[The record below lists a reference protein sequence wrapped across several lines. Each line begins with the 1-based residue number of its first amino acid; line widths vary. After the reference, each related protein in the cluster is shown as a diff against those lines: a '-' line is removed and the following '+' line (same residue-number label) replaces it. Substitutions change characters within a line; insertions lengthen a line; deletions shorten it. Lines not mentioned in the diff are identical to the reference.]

1 MKKTIL
7 LSLMASSLLAED
19 DGVFMSV
26 GYQIGEAAQMVKNT
40 GEIQKVSNAYE
51 NLNNLLTRYNEL
63 KQTASSTN
71 SSTAQAVDNLKESAS
86 RLKTTPNTANQAVSS
101 ALSSAVAMWQVIAS
115 NLANNSL
122 PTDKYNE
129 INTISQSLQ
138 NTLENKN
145 TANNNITIENDYEQL
160 LTQASTIISTLQS
173 QCPGI
178 DGGNGKPWGINASGN
193 ACNIFGS
200 TFSAINSMI
209 NSAKKAAEQAR
220 RTAPEGPN
228 QQSAFNSMINSA
240 KKAAEQARRTAPEGP
255 NQQSAFT
262 DADFTKNLNQVSS
275 VINDTISYLKGDNL
289 ATIYNTLQKTPD
301 SKGFHSLVSRSSY
314 SYSLNET
321 KYSEFQ
327 TTTKEFGHNPFRSVG
342 LINSQSNNGAMNG
355 VGVQLGYKQFFGKN
369 KFFGIRYYAFFDYN
383 HAYIKSNFFNSASN
397 VFTYGA
403 GSDLLLNFI
412 NGGSDKNRKVS
423 FGIFGG
429 IALAGTTWLN
439 NQSANLK
446 ITNSAYSAKINN
458 TNFQFLFNTGLRL
471 QGIHHGVELG
481 VKIPTINTNYYSFMG
496 AKLAFRRL
504 YSVYFNYVLAY

>member
-63 KQTASSTN
+63 KQTASNTG
-71 SSTAQAVDNLKESAS
+71 SSTAQAINNLKESAN

-145 TANNNITIENDYEQL
+145 TANNNITIGNDYEQL
-160 LTQASTIISTLQS
+160 LTQASTIINTLQS

-193 ACNIFGS
+193 ACNIFGN

-209 NSAKKAAEQAR
+209 GSAKKAAAESR
-220 RTAPEGPN
+220 RTNDLSQG
-228 QQSAFNSMINSA
+228 I
-240 KKAAEQARRTAPEGP
+240 

-262 DADFTKNLNQVSS
+262 DANFTKNLNQVSS
-275 VINDTISYLKGDNL
+275 VINDTISYLKGENL
-289 ATIYNTLQKTPD
+289 ETIYNTLQKTPG
-301 SKGFHSLVSRSSY
+301 SKGFQSLVSRSSY

-321 KYSEFQ
+321 QYSEFQ
-327 TTTKEFGHNPFRSVG
+327 TTTKEFGNNPFRSVG

-403 GSDLLLNFI
+403 GSDLLLNLI
-412 NGGSDKNRKVS
+412 NGGSNQNRKIS

-439 NQSANLK
+439 SQSVNLK
-446 ITNSAYSAKINN
+446 TTTSIYNAKINN

>member
-7 LSLMASSLLAED
+7 LPLMVSSLLAEN

-26 GYQIGEAAQMVKNT
+26 GYQIGEATQMVKNT

-63 KQTASSTN
+63 KQTATN
-71 SSTAQAVDNLKESAS
+71 TDSSTAQAIDNLEKSAS

-101 ALSSAVAMWQVIAS
+101 ALSSAVGMWQVIAS

-122 PTDKYNE
+122 STSEYEKLKA
-129 INTISQSLQ
+129 TSQLLQ

-145 TANNNITIENDYEQL
+145 NELTIGNDYKHL
-160 LTQASTIISTLQS
+160 LGQASTIINTLQT

-193 ACNIFGS
+193 ACAIFGN
-200 TFSAINSMI
+200 TFSAITSMI
-209 NSAKKAAEQAR
+209 NSAKKAAEEFR
-220 RTAPEGPN
+220 RTD
-228 QQSAFNSMINSA
+228 
-240 KKAAEQARRTAPEGP
+240 PEGP

-262 DADFTKNLNQVSS
+262 DADFNKNLNQVSS

-289 ATIYNTLQKTPD
+289 ETIYNTLQKTPG

-321 KYSEFQ
+321 QYSQFQ

-342 LINSQSNNGAMNG
+342 LINSQINNGAMNG

-496 AKLAFRRL
+496 AKLAYRRL
-504 YSVYFNYVLAY
+504 YSLYLNYVLAY

>member
-7 LSLMASSLLAED
+7 LSLMASSLFAED
-19 DGVFMSV
+19 DGAFMSV

-63 KQTASSTN
+63 KQTASNTD
-71 SSTAQAVDNLKESAS
+71 SSTAQAIDNLKESAS

-101 ALSSAVAMWQVIAS
+101 AISSAVGMWQVIAS
-115 NLANNSL
+115 NLANGTL

-129 INTISQSLQ
+129 INAISQLLQ

-145 TANNNITIENDYEQL
+145 KDLTFDNDYEHL
-160 LTQASTIISTLQS
+160 LGQASTIINTLQS
-173 QCPGI
+173 QCPSI

-193 ACNIFGS
+193 ACAIFGN
-200 TFSAINSMI
+200 TFNAITSMI
-209 NSAKKAAEQAR
+209 DSAKKAAEQFR
-220 RTAPEGPN
+220 RTDPSQPQN
-228 QQSAFNSMINSA
+228 QQSASPVIDAN
-240 KKAAEQARRTAPEGP
+240 
-255 NQQSAFT
+255 FT
-262 DADFTKNLNQVSS
+262 NNLNQVSS

-289 ATIYNTLQKTPD
+289 ETIYNTIQKTPN
-301 SKGFHSLVSRSSY
+301 SKGFQSLVSRSSY

-321 KYSEFQ
+321 QYSQFQ

-369 KFFGIRYYAFFDYN
+369 KFFGIRYYGFFDYN
-383 HAYIKSNFFNSASN
+383 YAYIKSNFFNSASN
-397 VFTYGA
+397 VFTYGT

-471 QGIHHGVELG
+471 QGIHHGIELG

-496 AKLAFRRL
+496 AKLAYRRL
-504 YSVYFNYVLAY
+504 YSLYLNYVLAY

>member
-7 LSLMASSLLAED
+7 LSLMVSSLLAEN

-26 GYQIGEAAQMVKNT
+26 GYQIGEAVQQVKNT

-63 KQTASSTN
+63 KQTATNTN
-71 SSTAQAVDNLKESAS
+71 SSTAQAIDNLKESAS
-86 RLKTTPNTANQAVSS
+86 RLKTTPNSANQAVSS
-101 ALSSAVAMWQVIAS
+101 ALSSAVGMWQVIAS
-115 NLANNSL
+115 NLASGTL
-122 PTDKYNE
+122 PTSEYNQ
-129 INTISQSLQ
+129 INAISQLLQ

-145 TANNNITIENDYEQL
+145 NNLTIGNDYEHL
-160 LTQASTIISTLQS
+160 LTQASTIINTLQT

-193 ACNIFGS
+193 ACTIFGS
-200 TFSAINSMI
+200 TFNAINSMI
-209 NSAKKAAEQAR
+209 DSAKEAAKQAR

-228 QQSAFNSMINSA
+228 Q
-240 KKAAEQARRTAPEGP
+240 P
-255 NQQSAFT
+255 SAFT
-262 DADFTKNLNQVSS
+262 NPDFNKNLNQVSS

-321 KYSEFQ
+321 QYSQFQ

-342 LINSQSNNGAMNG
+342 LINSQINNGAMNG

-369 KFFGIRYYAFFDYN
+369 KFFGIRYYVFFDYN

-412 NGGSDKNRKVS
+412 NGGSDKNRKIS

-439 NQSANLK
+439 SQLVNLK

-471 QGIHHGVELG
+471 QGIHHGIELG

-496 AKLAFRRL
+496 AKLAYRRL

>member
-7 LSLMASSLLAED
+7 LSLMASSLLAEN

-26 GYQIGEAAQMVKNT
+26 GYQIGEAVQQVKNT

-63 KQTASSTN
+63 KQTASNTN
-71 SSTAQAVDNLKESAS
+71 SSTAQAINNLKESAS
-86 RLKTTPNTANQAVSS
+86 RLKMTPNTANQAVSS
-101 ALSSAVAMWQVIAS
+101 ALSSAVGMWQVIAS
-115 NLANNSL
+115 NLANGTL
-122 PTDKYNE
+122 PTNKYNE
-129 INTISQSLQ
+129 INTISQLLQ

-145 TANNNITIENDYEQL
+145 TANNNTTIENDYEQL
-160 LTQASTIISTLQS
+160 LTQASTIINTLQS
-173 QCPGI
+173 QCPRI

-193 ACNIFGS
+193 ACNIFGD
-200 TFSAINSMI
+200 TFNAITSMI
-209 NSAKKAAEQAR
+209 DSAKKAAAESR
-220 RTAPEGPN
+220 RTNDPSQG
-228 QQSAFNSMINSA
+228 
-240 KKAAEQARRTAPEGP
+240 T

-262 DADFTKNLNQVSS
+262 NADFNKNLNQVSS
-275 VINDTISYLKGDNL
+275 VINDTISYLKGENL
-289 ATIYNTLQKTPD
+289 ATIYNTLQKTPG
-301 SKGFHSLVSRSSY
+301 SKGLNLVSRSSY

-321 KYSEFQ
+321 QYSEFQ
-327 TTTKEFGHNPFRSVG
+327 TTTKEFGNNPFRSVG

-412 NGGSDKNRKVS
+412 NGGSNQNRKIS

-439 NQSANLK
+439 SQFVNLK
-446 ITNSAYSAKINN
+446 TTTSIYNAKINN

>member
-7 LSLMASSLLAED
+7 LSLMVSSLLAEN

-26 GYQIGEAAQMVKNT
+26 GYQIGEATQMVKNT

-63 KQTASSTN
+63 KQTASNTD
-71 SSTAQAVDNLKESAS
+71 SSTAQAINNLKESAS
-86 RLKTTPNTANQAVSS
+86 RLKTTPNSANQAVSS
-101 ALSSAVAMWQVIAS
+101 ALSSAVGMWQVVAS
-115 NLANNSL
+115 NLASGTL
-122 PTDKYNE
+122 PTDKYNQ
-129 INTISQSLQ
+129 INAISQLLQ
-138 NTLENKN
+138 NTLNKN
-145 TANNNITIENDYEQL
+145 NDLTIDNDASKL
-160 LTQASTIISTLQS
+160 LDDAKTIISTLQS

-178 DGGNGKPWGINASGN
+178 DGGNGKPWGINANGN
-193 ACNIFGS
+193 ACNIFGN

-209 NSAKKAAEQAR
+209 DSAKKAAAEAR
-220 RTAPEGPN
+220 RNNPEGPN
-228 QQSAFNSMINSA
+228 Q
-240 KKAAEQARRTAPEGP
+240 P
-255 NQQSAFT
+255 NAFT
-262 DADFTKNLNQVSS
+262 NADFNKNLNQVSS

-289 ATIYNTLQKTPD
+289 ATIYNTFQKTPG
-301 SKGFHSLVSRSSY
+301 SKGFKSLVSRSSY

-321 KYSEFQ
+321 QYSQFQ

-342 LINSQSNNGAMNG
+342 LINSQINNGAMNG

-439 NQSANLK
+439 SQLVNLK
-446 ITNSAYSAKINN
+446 TTTSIYNAKINN

>member
-63 KQTASSTN
+63 KQTASNTD
-71 SSTAQAVDNLKESAS
+71 SSTAQAIDNLKESAN
-86 RLKTTPNTANQAVSS
+86 RLKTTPNSANQAVSS
-101 ALSSAVAMWQVIAS
+101 ALSSAVGMWQVIAS

-122 PTDKYNE
+122 PTNE
-129 INTISQSLQ
+129 YEKLKATSQLLQ

-145 TANNNITIENDYEQL
+145 NNLTIENDYDQL
-160 LTQASTIISTLQS
+160 LTQASTIISTLQN
-173 QCPGI
+173 QCPSI

-193 ACNIFGS
+193 ACTIFGN

-209 NSAKKAAEQAR
+209 NSAKEAAAQSR
-220 RTAPEGPN
+220 RNDPEKP
-228 QQSAFNSMINSA
+228 
-240 KKAAEQARRTAPEGP
+240 
-255 NQQSAFT
+255 SAFT
-262 DADFTKNLNQVSS
+262 NADFNKNLNQVSS

-301 SKGFHSLVSRSSY
+301 SKGFQSLVSRSSY

-321 KYSEFQ
+321 QYSEFQ

-355 VGVQLGYKQFFGKN
+355 VGVQLGYKQFFGQN

-412 NGGSDKNRKVS
+412 NGGSDKNRKIS

-439 NQSANLK
+439 SQFVNLK
-446 ITNSAYSAKINN
+446 TTTSIYNAKINN

-496 AKLAFRRL
+496 AKLAYRRL

>member
-7 LSLMASSLLAED
+7 LSLMASFLLAED

-63 KQTASSTN
+63 KQTASNTN
-71 SSTAQAVDNLKESAS
+71 SSTAQAIDNLKESAS

-122 PTDKYNE
+122 PTSEYEKLKA
-129 INTISQSLQ
+129 TSQLLQ

-145 TANNNITIENDYEQL
+145 NELTIGNDYDQL
-160 LTQASTIISTLQS
+160 LTQASTIINTLQS
-173 QCPGI
+173 QCPRI

-193 ACNIFGS
+193 ACNIFGN
-200 TFSAINSMI
+200 TFNAITSMI
-209 NSAKKAAEQAR
+209 NSAKEAAAQSR
-220 RTAPEGPN
+220 RTDPENPN
-228 QQSAFNSMINSA
+228 KQN
-240 KKAAEQARRTAPEGP
+240 T
-255 NQQSAFT
+255 FT
-262 DADFTKNLNQVSS
+262 NADFNKNLNQVSS
-275 VINDTISYLKGDNL
+275 VINDTISYLKGENL
-289 ATIYNTLQKTPD
+289 ATIYNTLQKTPG
-301 SKGFHSLVSRSSY
+301 SKGFQSLVSRSSY

-321 KYSEFQ
+321 QYSEFQ

-403 GSDLLLNFI
+403 GSDLLLNLI
-412 NGGSDKNRKVS
+412 NGGSDKNRKIS

-439 NQSANLK
+439 SQFVNLK
-446 ITNSAYSAKINN
+446 TTTSIYNAKINN

>member
-7 LSLMASSLLAED
+7 LSLMVSSLLAEN

-63 KQTASSTN
+63 KQTASNTN
-71 SSTAQAVDNLKESAS
+71 SSTAQAINNLKESAN

-115 NLANNSL
+115 NLAKNSL
-122 PTDKYNE
+122 PTSEYEK
-129 INTISQSLQ
+129 INTISQLLQ

-145 TANNNITIENDYEQL
+145 TANNNTTIDNDYDQL
-160 LTQASTIISTLQS
+160 LTQASTIINTLQS

-209 NSAKKAAEQAR
+209 DSAKKAAAESR
-220 RTAPEGPN
+220 RTNDPSQGAN
-228 QQSAFNSMINSA
+228 QSN
-240 KKAAEQARRTAPEGP
+240 T
-255 NQQSAFT
+255 FT
-262 DADFTKNLNQVSS
+262 NADFNKNLNQVSS
-275 VINDTISYLKGDNL
+275 VINDTISYLKGENL
-289 ATIYNTLQKTPD
+289 ATIYNTLQKTPG
-301 SKGFHSLVSRSSY
+301 SKGFQSLVSRSSY

-327 TTTKEFGHNPFRSVG
+327 TTTKEFGNNPFRSVG

-412 NGGSDKNRKVS
+412 NGGSDKNRKIS

-439 NQSANLK
+439 SQSASLK

>member
-7 LSLMASSLLAED
+7 LSLMASSLFAED
-19 DGVFMSV
+19 DGAYMSV

-63 KQTASSTN
+63 KQTASNTN
-71 SSTAQAVDNLKESAS
+71 SSTAQAIDNLKESAN

-101 ALSSAVAMWQVIAS
+101 ALSSAVGMWQVIAS
-115 NLANNSL
+115 NLASGTL
-122 PTDKYNE
+122 PTDKYNQ
-129 INTISQSLQ
+129 INAISQLLQ

-145 TANNNITIENDYEQL
+145 NDLRIENDYDHL
-160 LTQASTIISTLQS
+160 LTQASTIINTLQS

-193 ACNIFGS
+193 ACAIFGN
-200 TFSAINSMI
+200 TFNAINSMI
-209 NSAKKAAEQAR
+209 DSAKKAAEQFR
-220 RTAPEGPN
+220 RTDPSQP
-228 QQSAFNSMINSA
+228 Q
-240 KKAAEQARRTAPEGP
+240 

-262 DADFTKNLNQVSS
+262 NADFNKNLNQVSS

-289 ATIYNTLQKTPD
+289 ETIYNTIQKTPN
-301 SKGFHSLVSRSSY
+301 SKGFQSLVSRSSY

-321 KYSEFQ
+321 QYSQFQ

-369 KFFGIRYYAFFDYN
+369 KFFGIRYYGFFDYN
-383 HAYIKSNFFNSASN
+383 YAYIKSNFFNSASN

-412 NGGSDKNRKVS
+412 NGGSDRNRKVS

-471 QGIHHGVELG
+471 QGIHHGIELG

-496 AKLAFRRL
+496 AKLAYRRL
-504 YSVYFNYVLAY
+504 YSLYLNYVLAY

>member
-7 LSLMASSLLAED
+7 LSLMASSLLAEN

-63 KQTASSTN
+63 KQTASNTD
-71 SSTAQAVDNLKESAS
+71 SSTAQAIDNLKESAS
-86 RLKTTPNTANQAVSS
+86 RLKTTPNSANQAVSS

-115 NLANNSL
+115 NLANGTLSASEYE
-122 PTDKYNE
+122 K

-145 TANNNITIENDYEQL
+145 NDLTIENDYDQL

-173 QCPGI
+173 QCPSV

-193 ACNIFGS
+193 ACNIFGN
-200 TFSAINSMI
+200 TFNAINSMI
-209 NSAKKAAEQAR
+209 NSAKEAATQSR
-220 RTAPEGPN
+220 RTDPEKPN
-228 QQSAFNSMINSA
+228 Q
-240 KKAAEQARRTAPEGP
+240 P
-255 NQQSAFT
+255 NAFT
-262 DADFTKNLNQVSS
+262 NADFNKNLNQVSS

-301 SKGFHSLVSRSSY
+301 SKGFQSLVSRSSY

-321 KYSEFQ
+321 QYSEFQ

-412 NGGSDKNRKVS
+412 NGGSNQNRKIS

-439 NQSANLK
+439 SQFVNLK
-446 ITNSAYSAKINN
+446 TTTSIYNAKINN

-496 AKLAFRRL
+496 AKLAYRRL

>member
-7 LSLMASSLLAED
+7 LPLMASSLLAEN

-26 GYQIGEAAQMVKNT
+26 GYQIGEAVQQVKNT

-63 KQTASSTN
+63 KQTATNTN
-71 SSTAQAVDNLKESAS
+71 SSTTQAIDNLKESAS

-101 ALSSAVAMWQVIAS
+101 ALSSAVGMWQVIAS

-122 PTDKYNE
+122 STSEYDK
-129 INTISQSLQ
+129 INAISQLLQ

-145 TANNNITIENDYEQL
+145 NNLTIGNDYEHL

-193 ACNIFGS
+193 ACNIFGN
-200 TFSAINSMI
+200 TFNAITSMI
-209 NSAKKAAEQAR
+209 DSAKKAAADAR
-220 RTAPEGPN
+220 RTAPESPN
-228 QQSAFNSMINSA
+228 QQNAFNN
-240 KKAAEQARRTAPEGP
+240 
-255 NQQSAFT
+255 
-262 DADFTKNLNQVSS
+262 ADFNKNLNQVSS

-289 ATIYNTLQKTPD
+289 ETIYNTIQKTPN
-301 SKGFHSLVSRSSY
+301 SKGFQSLVSRSSY

-321 KYSEFQ
+321 QYSQFQ

-369 KFFGIRYYAFFDYN
+369 KFFGIRYYGFFDYN

-439 NQSANLK
+439 SQLVNLK
-446 ITNSAYSAKINN
+446 TTTSIYNAKINN

-471 QGIHHGVELG
+471 QGIHHGIELG

-496 AKLAFRRL
+496 AKLAYRRL

>member
-7 LSLMASSLLAED
+7 LSLMVSSLLAED
-19 DGVFMSV
+19 DGAFMSV

-63 KQTASSTN
+63 KQTASNTD
-71 SSTAQAVDNLKESAS
+71 SSTAQAIDNLKESAS

-101 ALSSAVAMWQVIAS
+101 ALSSAVGMWQVIAS

-122 PTDKYNE
+122 STSEYEKLKA
-129 INTISQSLQ
+129 ISQLLQ

-145 TANNNITIENDYEQL
+145 NNLTIGNDYEHL
-160 LTQASTIISTLQS
+160 LTQASTIITTLQS

-193 ACNIFGS
+193 ACNIFGN
-200 TFSAINSMI
+200 TFNAITSMI
-209 NSAKKAAEQAR
+209 DSAKKATAEAR
-220 RTAPEGPN
+220 RTAPESQN
-228 QQSAFNSMINSA
+228 QQN
-240 KKAAEQARRTAPEGP
+240 
-255 NQQSAFT
+255 AFT
-262 DADFTKNLNQVSS
+262 NADFNKNLNQVSS
-275 VINDTISYLKGDNL
+275 VINNTISYLKGDNL
-289 ATIYNTLQKTPD
+289 ETIYNTIQKTPN
-301 SKGFHSLVSRSSY
+301 SKGFQSLVSRSSY

-321 KYSEFQ
+321 QYSQFQ

-369 KFFGIRYYAFFDYN
+369 KFFGIRYYGFFDYN
-383 HAYIKSNFFNSASN
+383 YAYIKSNFFNSASN

-412 NGGSDKNRKVS
+412 NGGSDRNRKVS

-471 QGIHHGVELG
+471 QGIHHGIELG

-496 AKLAFRRL
+496 AKLAYRRL
-504 YSVYFNYVLAY
+504 YSLYLNYVLAY

>member
-7 LSLMASSLLAED
+7 LSLMASSLLAEN

-26 GYQIGEAAQMVKNT
+26 GYQIGEAVQQVKNT

-63 KQTASSTN
+63 KQTASNTD
-71 SSTAQAVDNLKESAS
+71 SSTAQAIDNLKESAS
-86 RLKTTPNTANQAVSS
+86 RLKTTPNTANQAVFS
-101 ALSSAVAMWQVIAS
+101 ALSSAVGMWQVIAS
-115 NLANNSL
+115 NLASGTL
-122 PTDKYNE
+122 PTSEYNQ
-129 INTISQSLQ
+129 INAISQLLQ

-145 TANNNITIENDYEQL
+145 NDLTIGNDYDQL
-160 LTQASTIISTLQS
+160 LTQASTIISTLQT

-193 ACNIFGS
+193 ACAIFGN

-209 NSAKKAAEQAR
+209 DSAKKAAADAR
-220 RTAPEGPN
+220 RTSPENPN
-228 QQSAFNSMINSA
+228 QQN
-240 KKAAEQARRTAPEGP
+240 
-255 NQQSAFT
+255 AFT
-262 DADFTKNLNQVSS
+262 NADFNKNLNQVSS

-314 SYSLNET
+314 SYSINET
-321 KYSEFQ
+321 QYSEFQ

-369 KFFGIRYYAFFDYN
+369 KFFGIRYYGFFDYN
-383 HAYIKSNFFNSASN
+383 YAYIKSNFFNSASN

-439 NQSANLK
+439 SQFMNLK
-446 ITNSAYSAKINN
+446 TTTSIYNAKINN

-496 AKLAFRRL
+496 AKLAYRRL
-504 YSVYFNYVLAY
+504 YSLYLNYVLAY

>member
-7 LSLMASSLLAED
+7 LSLMASSLLAEN

-26 GYQIGEAAQMVKNT
+26 GYQIGEAVQQVKNT

-63 KQTASSTN
+63 KQTASNTD
-71 SSTAQAVDNLKESAS
+71 SSTAQAIDNLKESAN
-86 RLKTTPNTANQAVSS
+86 RLKTTPNSANQAVSS
-101 ALSSAVAMWQVIAS
+101 ALSSAVGMWQVIAS
-115 NLANNSL
+115 NLANGTL
-122 PTDKYNE
+122 PTNE
-129 INTISQSLQ
+129 YEKINTISQSLQ

-145 TANNNITIENDYEQL
+145 TANNSTTIDNDYEHL
-160 LTQASTIISTLQS
+160 LGQASTIISTLQS

-200 TFSAINSMI
+200 TFSAI
-209 NSAKKAAEQAR
+209 
-220 RTAPEGPN
+220 
-228 QQSAFNSMINSA
+228 NSMINSA

-496 AKLAFRRL
+496 AKLAYRRL

>member
-7 LSLMASSLLAED
+7 LSLMASSLLAEN

-26 GYQIGEAAQMVKNT
+26 GYQIGEAVQQVKNT

-63 KQTASSTN
+63 KQTASNTD
-71 SSTAQAVDNLKESAS
+71 SSTAQAIDNLKESAS
-86 RLKTTPNTANQAVSS
+86 RLKTTPNSANQAVSQ
-101 ALSSAVAMWQVIAS
+101 ALSSAVGMWQVIAS

-122 PTDKYNE
+122 STSEYDK
-129 INTISQSLQ
+129 INAISQLLQ

-145 TANNNITIENDYEQL
+145 NDLTIANDYEHL
-160 LTQASTIISTLQS
+160 LTQASTIINTLQS

-193 ACNIFGS
+193 ACTIFGS

-209 NSAKKAAEQAR
+209 DSAKKAAAEAR
-220 RTAPEGPN
+220 RTSPDN
-228 QQSAFNSMINSA
+228 QNTPTAIN
-240 KKAAEQARRTAPEGP
+240 
-255 NQQSAFT
+255 
-262 DADFTKNLNQVSS
+262 ADFNKNLNQVSS

-301 SKGFHSLVSRSSY
+301 SKGFQSLVSRSSY

-321 KYSEFQ
+321 QYSQFQ

-439 NQSANLK
+439 SQLVNLK
-446 ITNSAYSAKINN
+446 TTTSIYNAKINN

-496 AKLAFRRL
+496 AKLAYRRL

>member
-7 LSLMASSLLAED
+7 LSLMASSLLAEN

-26 GYQIGEAAQMVKNT
+26 GYQIGEAVQQVKNT

-63 KQTASSTN
+63 KQTASNTN
-71 SSTAQAVDNLKESAS
+71 SSTAQAIDNLKESAN
-86 RLKTTPNTANQAVSS
+86 RLKTTPNSANQAVSS
-101 ALSSAVAMWQVIAS
+101 ALSSAVGMWQVIAS

-129 INTISQSLQ
+129 INAISQLLQ

-145 TANNNITIENDYEQL
+145 NNLTIANDYEHL

-193 ACNIFGS
+193 ACTIFGN
-200 TFSAINSMI
+200 TFNAINSMI
-209 NSAKKAAEQAR
+209 DSAKKAAEQFR
-220 RTAPEGPN
+220 RTDPSQP
-228 QQSAFNSMINSA
+228 Q
-240 KKAAEQARRTAPEGP
+240 

-262 DADFTKNLNQVSS
+262 DADFNKNLNQVSS
-275 VINDTISYLKGDNL
+275 VINDTISYLKGGNL

-321 KYSEFQ
+321 QYSQFQ

-412 NGGSDKNRKVS
+412 NGGSDKNRKIS

-439 NQSANLK
+439 SQSANLK

-471 QGIHHGVELG
+471 QGIHHGIELG

>member
-7 LSLMASSLLAED
+7 LSLMASSLLAEN

-26 GYQIGEAAQMVKNT
+26 GYQIGEAVQQVKNT

-63 KQTASSTN
+63 KQTASNTD
-71 SSTAQAVDNLKESAS
+71 SSTAQAIDNLEKSAS
-86 RLKTTPNTANQAVSS
+86 RLKTTPNSANQAVSS
-101 ALSSAVAMWQVIAS
+101 ALSSAVGMWQVVAS

-122 PTDKYNE
+122 STSEYDK
-129 INTISQSLQ
+129 INAISQLLQ

-145 TANNNITIENDYEQL
+145 NDLKIENDYDQL
-160 LTQASTIISTLQS
+160 LTQASTIINTLQN

-193 ACNIFGS
+193 ACAIFGS
-200 TFSAINSMI
+200 TFNAITSMI
-209 NSAKKAAEQAR
+209 DSAKKAAKQAR
-220 RTAPEGPN
+220 RTDPKNPN
-228 QQSAFNSMINSA
+228 Q
-240 KKAAEQARRTAPEGP
+240 P
-255 NQQSAFT
+255 SAFT
-262 DADFTKNLNQVSS
+262 NADFNKNLNQVSS

-301 SKGFHSLVSRSSY
+301 SKGFQSLVSRSSY

-321 KYSEFQ
+321 QYSQFQ

-439 NQSANLK
+439 SQLVNLK
-446 ITNSAYSAKINN
+446 TTTSIYNAKINN

-481 VKIPTINTNYYSFMG
+481 VKIPTINTNHYSFMG
-496 AKLAFRRL
+496 AKLAYRRL

>member
-7 LSLMASSLLAED
+7 LSLMVSSLLAED
-19 DGVFMSV
+19 DGVFLSV

-63 KQTASSTN
+63 KQTASNTD
-71 SSTAQAVDNLKESAS
+71 SSTAQAIDNLKESAN
-86 RLKTTPNTANQAVSS
+86 RLKTTPNSANQAVSS

-138 NTLENKN
+138 NTLEKKN
-145 TANNNITIENDYEQL
+145 DLTIGNDYDHL

-193 ACNIFGS
+193 ACNIFGN
-200 TFSAINSMI
+200 TFNAINSMI
-209 NSAKKAAEQAR
+209 NSAKEAAKQSR
-220 RTAPEGPN
+220 RTDPESPN
-228 QQSAFNSMINSA
+228 Q
-240 KKAAEQARRTAPEGP
+240 P
-255 NQQSAFT
+255 NAFT
-262 DADFTKNLNQVSS
+262 NADFNKNLNQVSS

-289 ATIYNTLQKTPD
+289 ATIYNTIQKTPG
-301 SKGFHSLVSRSSY
+301 SKGFQSLVSRSSH

-321 KYSEFQ
+321 QYSEFQ

-412 NGGSDKNRKVS
+412 NGGSNQNRKIS

-439 NQSANLK
+439 SQFVNLK
-446 ITNSAYSAKINN
+446 TTTSIYSAKINN

-496 AKLAFRRL
+496 AKLAYRRL

>member
-7 LSLMASSLLAED
+7 LPLMASSLLAEN

-26 GYQIGEAAQMVKNT
+26 GYQIGEAVQQVKNT

-63 KQTASSTN
+63 KQTASNTD
-71 SSTAQAVDNLKESAS
+71 SSTTQAIDNLKESAS
-86 RLKTTPNTANQAVSS
+86 RLKTTPNSANQAVSS
-101 ALSSAVAMWQVIAS
+101 ALSSAVGMWQVIAS
-115 NLANNSL
+115 NLASGTL
-122 PTDKYNE
+122 STSEYNQ
-129 INTISQSLQ
+129 INAISQLLQ

-145 TANNNITIENDYEQL
+145 NDLTIGNDYDHL
-160 LTQASTIISTLQS
+160 LTQASTIINTLQS

-193 ACNIFGS
+193 ACAIFGN
-200 TFSAINSMI
+200 TFSAITSMI
-209 NSAKKAAEQAR
+209 DSAKKAAEQAR

-228 QQSAFNSMINSA
+228 Q
-240 KKAAEQARRTAPEGP
+240 P
-255 NQQSAFT
+255 SAFT
-262 DADFTKNLNQVSS
+262 NADFTKNLNQVSS

-289 ATIYNTLQKTPD
+289 ATIYNTLQKTPG

-321 KYSEFQ
+321 QYSQFQ

-342 LINSQSNNGAMNG
+342 LINSQINNGAMNG

-439 NQSANLK
+439 SQLVNLK
-446 ITNSAYSAKINN
+446 TTNSIYSAKINN

-496 AKLAFRRL
+496 AKLAYRRL

>member
-7 LSLMASSLLAED
+7 LSLMVSPLLAEN

-63 KQTASSTN
+63 KQTASNTN
-71 SSTAQAVDNLKESAS
+71 SSTTQAIDNLKESAS
-86 RLKTTPNTANQAVSS
+86 RLKTTPNNANQAVFS

-122 PTDKYNE
+122 PTDKYNQ
-129 INTISQSLQ
+129 INAISQLLQ
-138 NTLENKN
+138 NTLNE
-145 TANNNITIENDYEQL
+145 NNNLTIAGDYDQL

-193 ACNIFGS
+193 ACTIFGN
-200 TFSAINSMI
+200 TFNAINSMI
-209 NSAKKAAEQAR
+209 DSAKKAAEEFR
-220 RTAPEGPN
+220 RTDPSQGTN
-228 QQSAFNSMINSA
+228 Q
-240 KKAAEQARRTAPEGP
+240 P
-255 NQQSAFT
+255 SAFT
-262 DADFTKNLNQVSS
+262 NADFNKNLNQVSS

-289 ATIYNTLQKTPD
+289 ATIYNTLQKTPG
-301 SKGFHSLVSRSSY
+301 SKGFQSLVSRSSY

-321 KYSEFQ
+321 QYSEFQ

-342 LINSQSNNGAMNG
+342 LINSQSDNGAMNG

-412 NGGSDKNRKVS
+412 NGGSDKNRKIS

-439 NQSANLK
+439 SQFVNLK
-446 ITNSAYSAKINN
+446 TTTSIYNAKINN

-496 AKLAFRRL
+496 AKLAYRRL

>member
-7 LSLMASSLLAED
+7 LSLMASSLFAED
-19 DGVFMSV
+19 DGAYMSV

-63 KQTASSTN
+63 KQTASNTD
-71 SSTAQAVDNLKESAS
+71 SSTTQAIDNLEKSAS

-101 ALSSAVAMWQVIAS
+101 ALSSAVGMWQVIAS

-122 PTDKYNE
+122 SSSEYEKLKAT
-129 INTISQSLQ
+129 SQLLQ

-145 TANNNITIENDYEQL
+145 NELTIGNDYEHL
-160 LTQASTIISTLQS
+160 LTQASTIINTLQS

-193 ACNIFGS
+193 ACAIFGN
-200 TFSAINSMI
+200 TFNAINSMI
-209 NSAKKAAEQAR
+209 DSAKKAAEQFR
-220 RTAPEGPN
+220 RTDPSQP
-228 QQSAFNSMINSA
+228 Q
-240 KKAAEQARRTAPEGP
+240 

-262 DADFTKNLNQVSS
+262 NADFTKNLNQVSS

-289 ATIYNTLQKTPD
+289 ETIYNAIQKTPN
-301 SKGFHSLVSRSSY
+301 SKGFQSLVSRSSY

-321 KYSEFQ
+321 QYSQFQ

-369 KFFGIRYYAFFDYN
+369 KFFGIRYYGFFDYN
-383 HAYIKSNFFNSASN
+383 YAYIKSNFFNSASN

-412 NGGSDKNRKVS
+412 NGGSDRNRKVS

-471 QGIHHGVELG
+471 QGIHHGIELG

-496 AKLAFRRL
+496 AKLAYRRL
-504 YSVYFNYVLAY
+504 YSLYLNYVLAY

>member
-1 MKKTIL
+1 MKKRFYFL
-7 LSLMASSLLAED
+7 FMASSLLAED

-63 KQTASSTN
+63 KQTASNTD
-71 SSTAQAVDNLKESAS
+71 SSTAQAIDNLKESAN

-115 NLANNSL
+115 NLANGTL
-122 PTDKYNE
+122 PTNEYNK

-145 TANNNITIENDYEQL
+145 TANNNTTIDNDASKL
-160 LTQASTIISTLQS
+160 LDDAKTIINTLQS

-193 ACNIFGS
+193 ACNIFGN
-200 TFSAINSMI
+200 TFNAITSMI
-209 NSAKKAAEQAR
+209 DSAKKAAAESR
-220 RTAPEGPN
+220 RTNDPSQGTN
-228 QQSAFNSMINSA
+228 QQN
-240 KKAAEQARRTAPEGP
+240 
-255 NQQSAFT
+255 AFT
-262 DADFTKNLNQVSS
+262 NADFNKNLNQVSS
-275 VINDTISYLKGDNL
+275 VINDTISYLKGENL
-289 ATIYNTLQKTPD
+289 ATIYNTLQKTPG
-301 SKGFHSLVSRSSY
+301 SKGLNLVSRSSY

-321 KYSEFQ
+321 QYSQFQ
-327 TTTKEFGHNPFRSVG
+327 TTTKEFGNNPFRSVG

-412 NGGSDKNRKVS
+412 NGGSNQNRKIS

-439 NQSANLK
+439 SQFVNLK
-446 ITNSAYSAKINN
+446 TTTSIYNAKINN

>member
-7 LSLMASSLLAED
+7 LSLMVSSLLAED

-63 KQTASSTN
+63 KQTASNTN
-71 SSTAQAVDNLKESAS
+71 SSTAQAINNLKESAN
-86 RLKTTPNTANQAVSS
+86 RLKTTPNSANQAVSS

-115 NLANNSL
+115 NLANGTL
-122 PTDKYNE
+122 PTNEYNK

-145 TANNNITIENDYEQL
+145 TANNNTTIDNDASKL
-160 LTQASTIISTLQS
+160 LDDAKTIISTLQS

-193 ACNIFGS
+193 ACSIFGD
-200 TFSAINSMI
+200 TFNAITSMI
-209 NSAKKAAEQAR
+209 DSAKKAAEQSR
-220 RTAPEGPN
+220 RTDPSQPN
-228 QQSAFNSMINSA
+228 Q
-240 KKAAEQARRTAPEGP
+240 P
-255 NQQSAFT
+255 NTFT
-262 DADFTKNLNQVSS
+262 DADFTKNLNEVSS
-275 VINDTISYLKGDNL
+275 VINDTISYLKGENL
-289 ATIYNTLQKTPD
+289 ATIYNTLQKTPG
-301 SKGFHSLVSRSSY
+301 SKGFQSLVSRSSY

-321 KYSEFQ
+321 QYSEFQ

-342 LINSQSNNGAMNG
+342 LINSQSNNGVMNG

-403 GSDLLLNFI
+403 GSDLLLNLI
-412 NGGSDKNRKVS
+412 NGGSNQNRKIS

-439 NQSANLK
+439 SQFVNLK
-446 ITNSAYSAKINN
+446 TTTSIYNAKINN

>member
-63 KQTASSTN
+63 KQTASNTN
-71 SSTAQAVDNLKESAS
+71 SSTAQAIDNLKESAS

-101 ALSSAVAMWQVIAS
+101 ALSSAVGMWQVIAS
-115 NLANNSL
+115 NLASGTL
-122 PTDKYNE
+122 STSEYNK
-129 INTISQSLQ
+129 INAISQLLQ

-145 TANNNITIENDYEQL
+145 NDLKIENDYDHL
-160 LTQASTIISTLQS
+160 LTQAGTIINTLQS

-200 TFSAINSMI
+200 TFSAITSMI
-209 NSAKKAAEQAR
+209 DSAKKAAEQFR
-220 RTAPEGPN
+220 RTDPSQPQN
-228 QQSAFNSMINSA
+228 QQSAFNN
-240 KKAAEQARRTAPEGP
+240 
-255 NQQSAFT
+255 
-262 DADFTKNLNQVSS
+262 ADFNKNLNQVSS

-289 ATIYNTLQKTPD
+289 ETIYNTIQKTPN
-301 SKGFHSLVSRSSY
+301 SKGFQSLVSRSSY

-321 KYSEFQ
+321 QYSQFQ

-369 KFFGIRYYAFFDYN
+369 KFFGIRYYGFFDYN
-383 HAYIKSNFFNSASN
+383 YAYIKSNFFNSASN

-471 QGIHHGVELG
+471 QGIHHGIELG

-496 AKLAFRRL
+496 AKLAYRRL
-504 YSVYFNYVLAY
+504 YSLYLNYVLAY

>member
-7 LSLMASSLLAED
+7 LSLMVSSLLAEN

-26 GYQIGEAAQMVKNT
+26 GYQIGEAVQQVKNT

-63 KQTASSTN
+63 KQTASNTD
-71 SSTAQAVDNLKESAS
+71 SSTAQAIDNLKESAS
-86 RLKTTPNTANQAVSS
+86 RLKTTPNSANQAVSQ
-101 ALSSAVAMWQVIAS
+101 ALSSAVGMWQVIAS

-122 PTDKYNE
+122 STSEYNK
-129 INTISQSLQ
+129 INAISQLLQ

-145 TANNNITIENDYEQL
+145 NELTIGNDYEYL
-160 LTQASTIISTLQS
+160 LTQASTIINTLQS

-193 ACNIFGS
+193 ACNIFGN
-200 TFSAINSMI
+200 TFSAITSMI
-209 NSAKKAAEQAR
+209 DSAKKAAADAR
-220 RTAPEGPN
+220 RTAPSQPQN
-228 QQSAFNSMINSA
+228 QQSAFNN
-240 KKAAEQARRTAPEGP
+240 
-255 NQQSAFT
+255 
-262 DADFTKNLNQVSS
+262 ADFNKNLNQVSS

-289 ATIYNTLQKTPD
+289 ETIYNTIQKTPN
-301 SKGFHSLVSRSSY
+301 SKGFQSLVSRSSY

-321 KYSEFQ
+321 QYSQFQ

-369 KFFGIRYYAFFDYN
+369 KFFGIRYYGFFDYN

-471 QGIHHGVELG
+471 QGIHHGIELG

-496 AKLAFRRL
+496 AKLAYRRL
-504 YSVYFNYVLAY
+504 YSLYLNYVLAY

>member
-7 LSLMASSLLAED
+7 LPLMASSLLAEN

-63 KQTASSTN
+63 KQTASSTD
-71 SSTAQAVDNLKESAS
+71 SSTAQAIDNLKESAN

-101 ALSSAVAMWQVIAS
+101 ALSSAVGMWQVIAS

-122 PTDKYNE
+122 SASEYEKLKAT
-129 INTISQSLQ
+129 SQLLQ

-145 TANNNITIENDYEQL
+145 TANNNTTIENDYDQL

-173 QCPGI
+173 QCPRI

-193 ACNIFGS
+193 ACNIFGN

-209 NSAKKAAEQAR
+209 DSAKKAAAESR
-220 RTAPEGPN
+220 RTNDPSQG
-228 QQSAFNSMINSA
+228 I
-240 KKAAEQARRTAPEGP
+240 

-262 DADFTKNLNQVSS
+262 DANFTKNLNQVSS
-275 VINDTISYLKGDNL
+275 VINDTISYLKGENL
-289 ATIYNTLQKTPD
+289 ATIYNTLQKTPG
-301 SKGFHSLVSRSSY
+301 SKGFQGLVSRSSY

-321 KYSEFQ
+321 KYSQFQ
-327 TTTKEFGHNPFRSVG
+327 TTTKEFGNNPFRSVG

-355 VGVQLGYKQFFGKN
+355 IGVQMGYKQFFGKN

-383 HAYIKSNFFNSASN
+383 HAYIKSDFFNSASN

-496 AKLAFRRL
+496 AKLAYRRL

>member
-26 GYQIGEAAQMVKNT
+26 GYQIGEAVQQVKNT

-63 KQTASSTN
+63 KQTASNTN
-71 SSTAQAVDNLKESAS
+71 SSTAQAIDNLKESAS
-86 RLKTTPNTANQAVSS
+86 RLKTTPNSANQAVSS
-101 ALSSAVAMWQVIAS
+101 ALSSAVAMWQVVAS
-115 NLANNSL
+115 NLASGTL

-129 INTISQSLQ
+129 INAISQLLQ

-145 TANNNITIENDYEQL
+145 NNLTIDNDASKL
-160 LTQASTIISTLQS
+160 LDDAKTIINTLQS
-173 QCPGI
+173 QCPSV

-193 ACNIFGS
+193 ACNIFGN
-200 TFSAINSMI
+200 TFSAITSMI
-209 NSAKKAAEQAR
+209 DSAKKAAEQFR
-220 RTAPEGPN
+220 RTDPSQGAN
-228 QQSAFNSMINSA
+228 QNHQNTSPVIDDN
-240 KKAAEQARRTAPEGP
+240 
-255 NQQSAFT
+255 
-262 DADFTKNLNQVSS
+262 FTKNLNQVSS
-275 VINDTISYLKGDNL
+275 VINDTISYLKGENL
-289 ATIYNTLQKTPD
+289 ETIYNTLQKTPG
-301 SKGFHSLVSRSSY
+301 SKGFQSLVSRSSY

-321 KYSEFQ
+321 QYSEFQ

-412 NGGSDKNRKVS
+412 NGGSNQNRKVS

-439 NQSANLK
+439 SQFVNLK
-446 ITNSAYSAKINN
+446 TTTSIYSAKINN

>member
-63 KQTASSTN
+63 KQTASNTN
-71 SSTAQAVDNLKESAS
+71 SSTAQAIDNLKESAN
-86 RLKTTPNTANQAVSS
+86 RLKTTPNSANQAVSS

-129 INTISQSLQ
+129 INAISQLLQ

-145 TANNNITIENDYEQL
+145 NELTIGNDYEHL
-160 LTQASTIISTLQS
+160 LGQASTIISTLQS
-173 QCPGI
+173 QCPRI

-193 ACNIFGS
+193 ACNIFGN
-200 TFSAINSMI
+200 TFSAITSMI
-209 NSAKKAAEQAR
+209 DSAKKAAAQSR
-220 RTAPEGPN
+220 RTDPENPN
-228 QQSAFNSMINSA
+228 Q
-240 KKAAEQARRTAPEGP
+240 P
-255 NQQSAFT
+255 NAFT
-262 DADFTKNLNQVSS
+262 NADFNKNLNQVSS
-275 VINDTISYLKGDNL
+275 VINDTISYFKGDNL

-301 SKGFHSLVSRSSY
+301 SKGFQSLVSRSSY

-321 KYSEFQ
+321 QYSEFQ

-412 NGGSDKNRKVS
+412 NGGSNQNRKIS

-439 NQSANLK
+439 SQFVNLK
-446 ITNSAYSAKINN
+446 TTTSIYNAKINN

-496 AKLAFRRL
+496 AKLAYRRL

>member
-7 LSLMASSLLAED
+7 LSLMVSSLLAED

-63 KQTASSTN
+63 KQTASNTN
-71 SSTAQAVDNLKESAS
+71 SSTTQAIDNLKESAS
-86 RLKTTPNTANQAVSS
+86 RLKTTPNSANQAVSS
-101 ALSSAVAMWQVIAS
+101 ALSSAVGMWQVVAS
-115 NLANNSL
+115 NLASGTL

-129 INTISQSLQ
+129 INAISQLLQ

-145 TANNNITIENDYEQL
+145 TANNNTTIDNDASKL
-160 LTQASTIISTLQS
+160 LDDAKTIINTLQS
-173 QCPGI
+173 QCPRI

-193 ACNIFGS
+193 ACNIFGN
-200 TFSAINSMI
+200 TFNAITSMI
-209 NSAKKAAEQAR
+209 DSAKKAAAKAR
-220 RTAPEGPN
+220 RTSPENPN
-228 QQSAFNSMINSA
+228 Q
-240 KKAAEQARRTAPEGP
+240 P
-255 NQQSAFT
+255 NTFT
-262 DADFTKNLNQVSS
+262 NADFNKNLTQVSS
-275 VINDTISYLKGDNL
+275 VINDTISYLKGENL
-289 ATIYNTLQKTPD
+289 ATIYNTLQKTPG
-301 SKGFHSLVSRSSY
+301 SKGFQGLVSRSSY

-327 TTTKEFGHNPFRSVG
+327 TTTKEFGNNPFRSVG

-412 NGGSDKNRKVS
+412 NGGSNQNRKVS

-439 NQSANLK
+439 SQSVNLK
-446 ITNSAYSAKINN
+446 TTTSIYNAKINN

>member
-7 LSLMASSLLAED
+7 LPLMASSLLAEN

-26 GYQIGEAAQMVKNT
+26 GYQIGEAVQQVKNT

-63 KQTASSTN
+63 KQTASNTN
-71 SSTAQAVDNLKESAS
+71 SSTAQAIDNLKESAS

-101 ALSSAVAMWQVIAS
+101 ALSSAVGMWQVIAS

-122 PTDKYNE
+122 STSEYDK
-129 INTISQSLQ
+129 INAISQVLQ

-145 TANNNITIENDYEQL
+145 NDLTIGNDYEHL
-160 LTQASTIISTLQS
+160 LGQASTIINTLQS

-193 ACNIFGS
+193 ACTIFGN

-209 NSAKKAAEQAR
+209 DSAKKAAADAR
-220 RTAPEGPN
+220 RTSPESPN
-228 QQSAFNSMINSA
+228 QPSAFNN
-240 KKAAEQARRTAPEGP
+240 
-255 NQQSAFT
+255 
-262 DADFTKNLNQVSS
+262 ADFTKNLNQVSS

-321 KYSEFQ
+321 QYSQFQ

-369 KFFGIRYYAFFDYN
+369 KFFGIRYYVFFDYN

-439 NQSANLK
+439 SQLVNLK
-446 ITNSAYSAKINN
+446 TTTSIYNAKINN

-496 AKLAFRRL
+496 AKLAYRRL

>member
-7 LSLMASSLLAED
+7 LSLMASSLLAEN

-63 KQTASSTN
+63 KQTASNTN
-71 SSTAQAVDNLKESAS
+71 SSTAQAIDNLKESAN

-101 ALSSAVAMWQVIAS
+101 ALSSAVGMWQVVAS
-115 NLANNSL
+115 NLANGTL
-122 PTDKYNE
+122 PTDKYNQ
-129 INTISQSLQ
+129 INAISQLLQ

-145 TANNNITIENDYEQL
+145 NNLTIANDYDQL
-160 LTQASTIISTLQS
+160 LTQANTIISTLQS

-193 ACNIFGS
+193 ACTIFGN
-200 TFSAINSMI
+200 TFSAITSMI
-209 NSAKKAAEQAR
+209 DSAKKAAEQFR
-220 RTAPEGPN
+220 RTDPSQP
-228 QQSAFNSMINSA
+228 Q
-240 KKAAEQARRTAPEGP
+240 

-262 DADFTKNLNQVSS
+262 DADFNKNLNQVSS

-289 ATIYNTLQKTPD
+289 ETIYNALQKTPN

-321 KYSEFQ
+321 QYSEFQ
-327 TTTKEFGHNPFRSVG
+327 TTTKEFGLNPFRSVG

-446 ITNSAYSAKINN
+446 ITNSAYNAKINN

-496 AKLAFRRL
+496 AKLAYRRL

>member
-7 LSLMASSLLAED
+7 LSLMVSSLLAEN

-26 GYQIGEAAQMVKNT
+26 GYQIGEAVQQVKNT

-63 KQTASSTN
+63 KQTASNTN
-71 SSTAQAVDNLKESAS
+71 SSTAQAIDNLKESAK
-86 RLKTTPNTANQAVSS
+86 RLKTIPNSTNQAVSS

-122 PTDKYNE
+122 STSEYNK
-129 INTISQSLQ
+129 ISAISQLLQ
-138 NTLENKN
+138 NTLNKDN
-145 TANNNITIENDYEQL
+145 DLTIENDYDQL
-160 LTQASTIISTLQS
+160 LTQASTIINTLQS

-193 ACNIFGS
+193 ACNIFGN
-200 TFSAINSMI
+200 TFNAINSMI
-209 NSAKKAAEQAR
+209 NSAKKAAANAR
-220 RTAPEGPN
+220 RTSPEGPN
-228 QQSAFNSMINSA
+228 Q
-240 KKAAEQARRTAPEGP
+240 P
-255 NQQSAFT
+255 SAFT
-262 DADFTKNLNQVSS
+262 NADFNKNLNQVSS

-289 ATIYNTLQKTPD
+289 ATIYNTLQKTPN

-321 KYSEFQ
+321 QYSQFQ
-327 TTTKEFGHNPFRSVG
+327 TTTKEFGHNPFRSVR
-342 LINSQSNNGAMNG
+342 LINSQINNGAMNG

-439 NQSANLK
+439 SQSANLK

-471 QGIHHGVELG
+471 QGIHHGIELG

-496 AKLAFRRL
+496 AKLAYRRL

>member
-7 LSLMASSLLAED
+7 LSLMVSSLLAEN

-26 GYQIGEAAQMVKNT
+26 GYQIGEAVQQVKNT

-63 KQTASSTN
+63 KQTASNTN
-71 SSTAQAVDNLKESAS
+71 SSTAQAIDNLKESAS
-86 RLKTTPNTANQAVSS
+86 RLKTTPNSANQAVSS
-101 ALSSAVAMWQVIAS
+101 ALSSAVGMWQVIAS
-115 NLANNSL
+115 NLASGTL
-122 PTDKYNE
+122 PTDKYNQ
-129 INTISQSLQ
+129 INAISQLLQ

-145 TANNNITIENDYEQL
+145 NNLTIANDYEHL
-160 LTQASTIISTLQS
+160 LTQASTIITTLQS

-193 ACNIFGS
+193 ACNIFGN
-200 TFSAINSMI
+200 TFNAINSMI
-209 NSAKKAAEQAR
+209 SSAKKAAEQSR
-220 RTAPEGPN
+220 RTDPENPN
-228 QQSAFNSMINSA
+228 Q
-240 KKAAEQARRTAPEGP
+240 P
-255 NQQSAFT
+255 NAFT
-262 DADFTKNLNQVSS
+262 DADFNKNLNQVSS

-289 ATIYNTLQKTPD
+289 ATIYNTLQKTPG
-301 SKGFHSLVSRSSY
+301 SKGFQSLVSRSSY

-321 KYSEFQ
+321 QYSEFQ

-412 NGGSDKNRKVS
+412 NGGSNQNRKIS

-439 NQSANLK
+439 SQFVNLK
-446 ITNSAYSAKINN
+446 TTTSIYNAKINN

-496 AKLAFRRL
+496 AKLAYRRL
-504 YSVYFNYVLAY
+504 YSLYLNYVLAY

>member
-7 LSLMASSLLAED
+7 LPLMASSLLAEN

-63 KQTASSTN
+63 KQTASNTN
-71 SSTAQAVDNLKESAS
+71 SSTAQAIDNLKESAS

-101 ALSSAVAMWQVIAS
+101 ALSSAVGMWQVVAS

-122 PTDKYNE
+122 STSEYNK
-129 INTISQSLQ
+129 INAISQLLQ
-138 NTLENKN
+138 NTLNKN
-145 TANNNITIENDYEQL
+145 NDLKIENDYEHL

-193 ACNIFGS
+193 ACNIFGN
-200 TFSAINSMI
+200 TFNAITSMI
-209 NSAKKAAEQAR
+209 DSAKKAAAEAR
-220 RTAPEGPN
+220 RTSPDN
-228 QQSAFNSMINSA
+228 QNTPTAIN
-240 KKAAEQARRTAPEGP
+240 P
-255 NQQSAFT
+255 
-262 DADFTKNLNQVSS
+262 DFTKNLNQVSS
-275 VINDTISYLKGDNL
+275 VIDDTISYLKGDNL

-321 KYSEFQ
+321 QYSQFQ

-446 ITNSAYSAKINN
+446 TTNSAYSAKINN

-496 AKLAFRRL
+496 AKLAYRRL
-504 YSVYFNYVLAY
+504 YSLYFNYVLAY

>member
-7 LSLMASSLLAED
+7 LSLMASSLLAEN

-26 GYQIGEAAQMVKNT
+26 GYQIGEAVQQVKNT

-63 KQTASSTN
+63 KQTASNTD
-71 SSTAQAVDNLKESAS
+71 SSTAQAIDNLKESVS

-101 ALSSAVAMWQVIAS
+101 ALSSAVGMWQVIAS
-115 NLANNSL
+115 NLANGTL
-122 PTDKYNE
+122 PTSEYEKLKA
-129 INTISQSLQ
+129 TSQLLQ
-138 NTLENKN
+138 NTLNKN
-145 TANNNITIENDYEQL
+145 NELTIDNDASKL
-160 LTQASTIISTLQS
+160 LDDAKTIINTLQS

-193 ACNIFGS
+193 ACTIFGN
-200 TFSAINSMI
+200 TFNAINSMI
-209 NSAKKAAEQAR
+209 DSAKKAAEQAR

-228 QQSAFNSMINSA
+228 QPSMFTNTDFN
-240 KKAAEQARRTAPEGP
+240 
-255 NQQSAFT
+255 
-262 DADFTKNLNQVSS
+262 KNLNQVSS

-289 ATIYNTLQKTPD
+289 ETIYNTLQKTPN

-321 KYSEFQ
+321 QYSEFQ

-369 KFFGIRYYAFFDYN
+369 KFFGIRYYGFFDYN
-383 HAYIKSNFFNSASN
+383 YAYIKSNFFNSASN

-446 ITNSAYSAKINN
+446 TTTSAYSAKINN

-481 VKIPTINTNYYSFMG
+481 VKIPTINTNYYSLQG
-496 AKLAFRRL
+496 AKLAYRRL

>member
-7 LSLMASSLLAED
+7 LSLMVSSLLAEN

-26 GYQIGEAAQMVKNT
+26 GYQIGEATQMVKNT

-63 KQTASSTN
+63 KQTASNTD
-71 SSTAQAVDNLKESAS
+71 SSTAQAINNLKESAS

-101 ALSSAVAMWQVIAS
+101 ALSSAVGMWQVVAS
-115 NLANNSL
+115 NLASGTL

-129 INTISQSLQ
+129 INAISQLLQ

-145 TANNNITIENDYEQL
+145 NELTIGNDYEHL
-160 LTQASTIISTLQS
+160 LTQASTIINTLQS

-193 ACNIFGS
+193 ACTIFGD

-209 NSAKKAAEQAR
+209 DSAKKAAAESR
-220 RTAPEGPN
+220 RTNDPSQGTN
-228 QQSAFNSMINSA
+228 QQSAFNN
-240 KKAAEQARRTAPEGP
+240 
-255 NQQSAFT
+255 
-262 DADFTKNLNQVSS
+262 ADFNKNLDQVSS
-275 VINDTISYLKGDNL
+275 VINDTISYLKGENL
-289 ATIYNTLQKTPD
+289 ETIYNTLQKTPG
-301 SKGFHSLVSRSSY
+301 SKGFQGLVSRSSY

-321 KYSEFQ
+321 QYSEFQ
-327 TTTKEFGHNPFRSVG
+327 TTTKEFGNNPFRSVG

-412 NGGSDKNRKVS
+412 NGGSNQNRKVS